1 MLYQLLLPTDKD
13 AAEEYLRRGFKLVED
28 TLRECG
34 TPKATVEGGRVDWG
48 EGGWETLL
56 KVCACL
62 EGADEKH
69 STINGNEHATRKIM
83 DHGLV
88 CEFDGVC

>member
-1 MLYQLLLPTDKD
+1 MLYRLLLPDNPS
-13 AAEEYLRRGFKLVED
+13 AAEEYLRRGNKLVED
-28 TLRECG
+28 TLRVCG
-34 TPKATVEGGRVDWG
+34 TSRATISDTGNKVDWG

-56 KVCACL
+56 KVLLWFTSAR
-62 EGADEKH
+62 ADNLH

-88 CEFDGVC
+88 CE